1 MLFTSYRKKKSSSNL
16 DDLRNSLN
24 TNCLF
29 QIYSII
35 LICVSGFKSMN
46 RSITEYIVKGR
57 GDSAVSDTLYTPPD
71 RVDHSARVDASE
83 SKGSKRLRVN

>member
-1 MLFTSYRKKKSSSNL
+1 
-16 DDLRNSLN
+16 
-24 TNCLF
+24 
-29 QIYSII
+29 
-35 LICVSGFKSMN
+35 MN

-83 SKGSKRLRVN
+83 SKGSKRLRVNYIFSFFFSFHLSLIVIKYTAASPSPPTAFRAR